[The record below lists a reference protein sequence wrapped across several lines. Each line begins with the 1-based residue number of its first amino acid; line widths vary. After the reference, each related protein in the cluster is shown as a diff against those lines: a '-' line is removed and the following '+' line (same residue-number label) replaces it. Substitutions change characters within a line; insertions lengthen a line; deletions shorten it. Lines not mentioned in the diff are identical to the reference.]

1 MSTLLAG
8 SSSSNNLLD
17 ASGQETSK
25 DAPTA
30 NNSRLGMA
38 ADSSSGGS
46 NLYAA
51 STSALNQSSS
61 AEDSVFSVIFG
72 QNRDHNSRSTTEEQR
87 STSPSKELQE
97 SSLDL
102 TQGSLSDIG
111 DGEVHISV

>member
-1 MSTLLAG
+1 MV
-8 SSSSNNLLD
+8 
-17 ASGQETSK
+17 
-25 DAPTA
+25 
-30 NNSRLGMA
+30 

-72 QNRDHNSRSTTEEQR
+72 QNRDHNSRSTTEER
-87 STSPSKELQE
+87 HSTSPSKELQE

-111 DGEVHISV
+111 DGEVCIIEHTVYA